1 MTEARQRER
10 LLFEELI
17 ELPGEAERRAFLDRH
32 CQGDAA
38 MRRRLEELLA
48 LQDPAETLLS
58 PLPTGSADEFD
69 SYSGDRGG
77 GGVAKIGRYKIL
89 RKLGTGG
96 CGVVYLAEQEEPVRR
111 QVALKVI
118 RLGMDTES
126 VITRF
131 ERERQALAIM
141 DHPNI
146 ARVLDAGTTDS
157 GRPYFVM
164 ELVHGIKIT
173 DYCAQ
178 HFLSTE
184 ERLRLFMRVCHAL
197 QHAHQKGIIHRDI
210 KPSNILVTTQDGQ
223 PMPKIIDFGI
233 AKAVEGRHGEP
244 GLTFQLHLI
253 GTPAYM
259 SPEQADLGN
268 PDLDTRSDIY
278 SLGVLLHELL
288 TGRTPF
294 DSRELESGGLDHM
307 RRIICEREV
316 RRPSAVLAS
325 LPLEDLRL
333 VASQQRAEPARL
345 VAAVRGD
352 LDWIVATALEKDR
365 RRRYETAYGMAMDI
379 RRYLANELVAA
390 RPPSRLYRLE
400 KLVRRNRVVFVAGAL
415 VLITLL
421 AGLGLSTWL
430 LHRERVARREQT
442 RLLAQAEAGEK
453 IAQAAVLITYGKF
466 AEADALVAGID
477 DSLFR
482 PSLECAEVLRELGQ
496 WHAIAG
502 RWPESSRRHFAL
514 ALAITRVDPSDSDK
528 VSFALLPA
536 SSAICENGDY
546 ARYDAFRR
554 NAVARF
560 ARTSNPM
567 PAEQVLKASLLAPA
581 SPDFLDS
588 LTPLAEIVQST
599 FEGADRQV
607 SADPYL
613 DAWRSFALGLL
624 AQRRGDLEGAIR
636 WSKRCLSYQN
646 PNPPREVSA
655 RMVMAMAYAQLGR
668 HDEAA
673 RLVAEGRALVEERF
687 KTPLLPWEPAPQ
699 ILWFDWINARI
710 LVREASAT
718 LDRRDQ
724 PEDNEGR
731 NWGPPARP
739 APSAK

>member
-1 MTEARQRER
+1 MTEARQREW
-10 LLFEELI
+10 LLFEELV
-17 ELPGEAERRAFLDRH
+17 ELSGEAARRAFLERH
-32 CQGDAA
+32 CQADPA

-48 LQDPAETLLS
+48 LQGPAETLLS
-58 PLPTGSADEFD
+58 PLPTASADEFE
-69 SYSGDRGG
+69 SYSGDRRGRS
-77 GGVAKIGRYKIL
+77 VARIGRYKIL

-164 ELVHGIKIT
+164 ELVHGIRIT

-178 HFLSTE
+178 HFLTIE

-233 AKAVEGRHGEP
+233 AKAVESRQAEP
-244 GLTFQLHLI
+244 GLTVQLLLI

-294 DSRELESGGLDHM
+294 DSKELESGGLERM
-307 RRIICEREV
+307 RRIICEREIP
-316 RRPSAVLAS
+316 RPSAVLAS
-325 LPLEDLRL
+325 LPPEELRV
-333 VASQQRAEPARL
+333 VASQRRAEPARL
-345 VAAVRGD
+345 LAAVRGD
-352 LDWIVATALEKDR
+352 LDWIVAAALEKDR
-365 RRRYETAYGMAMDI
+365 RRRYETANGLSMDI
-379 RRYLANELVAA
+379 RRYLAHELVAA

-400 KLVRRNRVVFVAGAL
+400 KLYRRNRAAFFAGAL
-415 VLITLL
+415 VLLTLL

-430 LHRERVARREQT
+430 LHRERIARREQE
-442 RLLAQAEAGEK
+442 RLLQQAEVGEK
-453 IAQAAVLITYGKF
+453 VAQAAVRVLNYKKF
-466 AEADALVAGID
+466 EEADALVAGID
-477 DSLFR
+477 ASLFR
-482 PSLECAEVLRELGQ
+482 PSLECAKVLGELGE

-502 RWPESSRRHFAL
+502 RWRESADRHFAL
-514 ALAITRVDPSDSDK
+514 ALVLTQVDPSDSDK
-528 VSFALLPA
+528 VSFSLLPA
-536 SSAICENGDY
+536 ASAICENGDN
-546 ARYDAFRR
+546 AQYDAFRR

-567 PAEQVLKASLLAPA
+567 PAEQVLKASLLTPA
-581 SPDFLDS
+581 DPDL
-588 LTPLAEIVQST
+588 LAGLAPLAEVVAAT
-599 FEGADRQV
+599 FEGADHQA

-624 AQRRGDLEGAIR
+624 AQRRGDLKEAIR
-636 WSKRCLSYQN
+636 WSRRCLTYRT

-655 RMVMAMAYAQLGR
+655 RMVLAMAYAQLGR
-668 HDEAA
+668 QDEAA
-673 RLVAEGRALVEERF
+673 QLVADAQAIVEERF
-687 KTPLLPWEPAPQ
+687 KTPLLPWEPAQQ
-699 ILWFDWINARI
+699 ILWFDWINAR
-710 LVREASAT
+710 LLLREAAAL
-718 LDRRDQ
+718 LDPRDK
-724 PEDNEGR
+724 PSPTNLV
-731 NWGPPARP
+731 
-739 APSAK
+739 APSR

>member
-10 LLFEELI
+10 LLFEELV
-17 ELPGEAERRAFLDRH
+17 ELPGEAARRDFLDHH
-32 CQGDAA
+32 CKADPA

-48 LQDPAETLLS
+48 LQEPAETLLS
-58 PLPTGSADEFD
+58 PLPTASADEFE
-69 SYSGDRGG
+69 SYSGDDRGG
-77 GGVAKIGRYKIL
+77 SVARIGRYKIL

-96 CGVVYLAEQEEPVRR
+96 CGVVYLAEQEEPVHR

-178 HFLSTE
+178 HFLTTE
-184 ERLRLFMRVCHAL
+184 ERLRLFVRVCHAL

-210 KPSNILVTTQDGQ
+210 KPSNILVATQDGQ
-223 PMPKIIDFGI
+223 PAPKIIDFGI

-294 DSRELESGGLDHM
+294 DSKELESGGLAHM

-316 RRPSAVLAS
+316 PRPSAVLAA
-325 LPLEDLRL
+325 LPPAELRV
-333 VASQQRAEPARL
+333 VASQHRVEPARL
-345 VAAVRGD
+345 LASVRGD

-390 RPPSRLYRLE
+390 RPPSRVYRLE
-400 KLVRRNRVVFVAGAL
+400 KLYRRNRVVFFAGAL
-415 VLITLL
+415 VLVTLL

-430 LHRERVARREQT
+430 LHRERIARREQA
-442 RLLAQAEAGEK
+442 RLLQQAEVGEK
-453 IAQAAVLITYGKF
+453 VAQAAVRLLNYGQIE
-466 AEADALVAGID
+466 AADALVAGID
-477 DSLFR
+477 ATLFR
-482 PSLECAEVLRELGQ
+482 PSLECATVLGKLGE

-502 RWPESSRRHFAL
+502 RWRESAERHFAL
-514 ALAITRVDPSDSDK
+514 ALVITQVDPSDSDK
-528 VSFALLPA
+528 VSFSLMPA
-536 SSAICENGDY
+536 ASAICENGDN
-546 ARYDAFRR
+546 AQYDAFRR

-560 ARTSNPM
+560 ARTNNPM

-581 SPDFLDS
+581 DSNFLDT
-588 LTPLAEIVQST
+588 LTPLAEVVAAT
-599 FEGADRQV
+599 FEGADRQAN
-607 SADPYL
+607 ADPYL

-624 AQRRGDLEGAIR
+624 AQRRGDLDEAIR
-636 WSKRCLSYQN
+636 WSRRCLSYRN
-646 PNPPREVSA
+646 PNAPREVSA
-655 RMVMAMAYAQLGR
+655 RMVIAMAYAQLGR

-673 RLVAEGRALVEERF
+673 QLVADAQSIVDERF
-687 KTPLLPWEPAPQ
+687 KAPLEPWEPAPQ
-699 ILWFDWINARI
+699 ILWFDWINARL
-710 LVREASAT
+710 LVREAAAL
-718 LDRRDQ
+718 LDQRDK
-724 PEDNEGR
+724 
-731 NWGPPARP
+731 PA
-739 APSAK
+739 APKPLSPGL

>member
-1 MTEARQRER
+1 MTEARKRER
-10 LLFEELI
+10 LLFEELVG
-17 ELPGEAERRAFLDRH
+17 LAGETERRAFLDHH
-32 CQGDAA
+32 CQDDAT

-48 LQDPAETLLS
+48 LQEPAETLLS
-58 PLPTGSADEFD
+58 PLPTGSADEFE

-77 GGVAKIGRYKIL
+77 RGVAKIGRYKIL

-178 HFLSTE
+178 HFLTTE
-184 ERLRLFMRVCHAL
+184 ERLRLFIRVCHAL

-268 PDLDTRSDIY
+268 PDLDTRGDIY

-294 DSRELESGGLDHM
+294 DSKELEAGGLESM

-316 RRPSAVLAS
+316 PRPSAVLAA
-325 LPLEDLRL
+325 LPPGDLLAIAR
-333 VASQQRAEPARL
+333 QQRADPSRL
-345 VAAVRGD
+345 IAAVRGD
-352 LDWIVATALEKDR
+352 LDWIIATALEKDR
-365 RRRYETAYGMAMDI
+365 RRRYETAYGLAMDI

-390 RPPSRLYRLE
+390 RPPSRLYRFE

-415 VLITLL
+415 VLVTLL

-430 LHRERVARREQT
+430 LHRERIARREQT

-453 IAQAAVLITYGKF
+453 IAQAAVFLTYGRI
-466 AEADALVAGID
+466 AEADALVAQID
-477 DSLFR
+477 DGLFR
-482 PSLECAEVLRELGQ
+482 PSLECAQVLRALGE
-496 WHAIAG
+496 WHAIGG
-502 RWPESSRRHFAL
+502 RWAESAKRHFAL
-514 ALAITRVDPSDSDK
+514 SLVITRVDPSDSDK
-528 VSFALLPA
+528 VSFSLMPA
-536 SSAICENGDY
+536 ASAICENGDD
-546 ARYDAFRR
+546 AQYDAFRR

-560 ARTSNPM
+560 ARTTNPM
-567 PAEQVLKASLLAPA
+567 PAEQVLKASLLTPAP
-581 SPDFLDS
+581 PEFLDS
-588 LTPLAEIVQST
+588 LAPLADVVLTT
-599 FEGADRQV
+599 FEGADRQA

-646 PNPPREVSA
+646 PNLPREISA
-655 RMVMAMAYAQLGR
+655 RMVMAMSYAQLGR

-673 RLVAEGRALVEERF
+673 RLVEEDRARLDERF
-687 KTPLLPWEPAPQ
+687 RSALEPWEPATQ

-710 LVREASAT
+710 LVREAAGM

-724 PEDNEGR
+724 I
-731 NWGPPARP
+731 P
-739 APSAK
+739 APRAPLRTR

>member
-10 LLFEELI
+10 LLFEELV
-17 ELPGEAERRAFLDRH
+17 ELPDAAARRDFLDRR
-32 CQGDAA
+32 CAGDPA
-38 MRRRLEELLA
+38 MRRRLDELLA
-48 LQDPAETLLS
+48 LQEPAETLLS
-58 PLPTGSADEFD
+58 PLPTASAAEFE

-77 GGVAKIGRYKIL
+77 GSVAKIGRYKIL
-89 RKLGTGG
+89 RKLGAGG

-164 ELVHGIKIT
+164 ELVHGIRIT

-178 HFLSTE
+178 HFLTTE

-223 PMPKIIDFGI
+223 PAPKIIDFGI
-233 AKAVEGRHGEP
+233 AKAVEGRHGEA
-244 GLTFQLHLI
+244 GLTFQLHLV

-259 SPEQADLGN
+259 SPEQSDLGN

-294 DSRELESGGLDHM
+294 DSKELESGGLERM
-307 RRIICEREV
+307 RRIICEREIP
-316 RRPSAVLAS
+316 RPSAVLAA
-325 LPLEDLRL
+325 LPPAELRV
-333 VASQQRAEPARL
+333 VASQRRAEPARL
-345 VAAVRGD
+345 LADVRGD

-390 RPPSRLYRLE
+390 RPPSRLYRFE
-400 KLVRRNRVVFVAGAL
+400 KLYRRNRAVFFAGGL
-415 VLITLL
+415 VLLTLL

-430 LHRERVARREQT
+430 LHRERVARREQE
-442 RLLAQAEAGEK
+442 RLLQQAEVGEK
-453 IAQAAVLITYGKF
+453 VAQAAVRLLNYGKPE
-466 AEADALVAGID
+466 EADALVAGID
-477 DSLFR
+477 SSLFR
-482 PSLECAEVLRELGQ
+482 PSLECAKVLGLLGE

-502 RWPESSRRHFAL
+502 RWRESADRHFAL
-514 ALAITRVDPSDSDK
+514 ARVLTLVDPSDSDK
-528 VSFALLPA
+528 VSFSLMPA
-536 SSAICENGDY
+536 GSAICENGDY
-546 ARYDAFRR
+546 AQYDAFRR
-554 NAVARF
+554 AAVERF

-567 PAEQVLKASLLAPA
+567 PAEQVMKASLLAPA
-581 SPDFLDS
+581 DPGFLAG
-588 LTPLAEIVQST
+588 LAPLAEVVAAT
-599 FEGADRQV
+599 FEGADRQA

-624 AQRRGDLEGAIR
+624 ALRRGDPEEAIR
-636 WSKRCLSYQN
+636 WSRRCLSYQN

-655 RMVMAMAYAQLGR
+655 RMVIAMTYVKLGR

-673 RLVAEGRALVEERF
+673 RLVADARALVDERF
-687 KTPLLPWEPAPQ
+687 KSPLEPWEPGPQ

-710 LVREASAT
+710 LVREASAM
-718 LDRRDQ
+718 LDSRD
-724 PEDNEGR
+724 
-731 NWGPPARP
+731 
-739 APSAK
+739 APSAANPLMPSR

>member
-1 MTEARQRER
+1 MTEVRKRER
-10 LLFEELI
+10 LLFEELV
-17 ELPGEAERRAFLDRH
+17 ELPGEAERRDFLDRH
-32 CQGDAA
+32 CADDPA

-48 LQDPAETLLS
+48 LQEPAETLLS
-58 PLPTGSADEFD
+58 PLPVSSADEFE
-69 SYSGDRGG
+69 SYSGDERGG
-77 GGVAKIGRYKIL
+77 SVARIGRYKIL
-89 RKLGTGG
+89 RKLGAGG

-146 ARVLDAGTTDS
+146 ARVLDAGTTES

-164 ELVHGIKIT
+164 ELVQGIKIT
-173 DYCAQ
+173 DYCARN
-178 HFLSTE
+178 FLSTE
-184 ERLRLFMRVCHAL
+184 ERLRLFIRVCHAL

-210 KPSNILVTTQDGQ
+210 KPSNILVATQDGQ

-294 DSRELESGGLDHM
+294 DSKELESGGLDHM

-316 RRPSAVLAS
+316 PRPSAVLAA
-325 LPLEDLRL
+325 LPLEQLRA
-333 VASQQRAEPARL
+333 VANQHRCDPARL
-345 VAAVRGD
+345 LASIRGD

-400 KLVRRNRVVFVAGAL
+400 KLFRRNRVVFISGAL
-415 VLITLL
+415 VLVTLI
-421 AGLGLSTWL
+421 AALGVSTWL
-430 LHRERVARREQT
+430 LHRERIARREQA
-442 RLLAQAEAGEK
+442 RLLEQAEVGEK
-453 IAQAAVLITYGKF
+453 VAQAAVRWLNYRDS
-466 AEADALVAGID
+466 AQADAILDGID
-477 DSLFR
+477 PALFR
-482 PSLECAEVLRELGQ
+482 PSLECATVLGEVGQ

-502 RWPESSRRHFAL
+502 RWSKAAERYAACARVL
-514 ALAITRVDPSDSDK
+514 TRVDPSDTAQ
-528 VSFALLPA
+528 VSFSLMPA
-536 SSAICENGDY
+536 GTAIRENGDLAQY
-546 ARYDAFRR
+546 EAFRR
-554 NAVARF
+554 EAVDRF
-560 ARTSNPM
+560 ALTSNPM

-581 SPDFLDS
+581 PPEFLAR
-588 LTPLAEIVQST
+588 LTPLEDVVRAT
-599 FEGADRQV
+599 FEGSDRRA

-624 AQRRGDLEGAIR
+624 AFRRGDAEGALR
-636 WSKRCLSYQN
+636 WSERCLSYQN
-646 PNPPREVSA
+646 MVPARIVSA
-655 RMVMAMAYAQLGR
+655 QMVMALALEQLGR
-668 HDEAA
+668 RDEAA
-673 RLVAEGRALVEERF
+673 RLIAEGRAAIEERF
-687 KTPLLPWEPAPQ
+687 KTPLEPWEPSVQ
-699 ILWFDWINARI
+699 TLWFDWINARI
-710 LVREASAT
+710 LLREATASLT
-718 LDRRDQ
+718 VDD
-724 PEDNEGR
+724 G
-731 NWGPPARP
+731 ARSEKQD
-739 APSAK
+739 AAAR